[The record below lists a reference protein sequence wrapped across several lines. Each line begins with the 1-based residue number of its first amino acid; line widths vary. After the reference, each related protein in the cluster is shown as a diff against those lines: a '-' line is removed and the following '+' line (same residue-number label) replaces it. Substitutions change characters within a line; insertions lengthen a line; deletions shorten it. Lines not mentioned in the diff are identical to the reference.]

1 MECSR
6 NHSTYSSIREYTHQ
20 SSKIISQ
27 ERRIKKTR
35 ITLDLHSPS
44 QKIQPVRRSSG
55 VISIRINPYNDRSLR
70 VGPWTRIL
78 RFTKDTCSLFI
89 LVVQSGTI
97 FSSPISIFFSN
108 RQPVARRRTIFC
120 CLDYGGRLFRAN
132 QFSQWYTQPRAE
144 NSQPVVVFETR

>member
-1 MECSR
+1 MEMQQKSLYVFFYTR
-6 NHSTYSSIREYTHQ
+6 IHTSEFKNHLARAKNQ
-20 SSKIISQ
+20 
-27 ERRIKKTR
+27 KTR

-44 QKIQPVRRSSG
+44 QKIQPVRRSSD
-55 VISIRINPYNDRSLR
+55 VISIRINPYNDRNLR
-70 VGPWTRIL
+70 VDPCTRIL

-120 CLDYGGRLFRAN
+120 CLDYGDRLFRAN
-132 QFSQWYTQPRAE
+132 QFSQ
-144 NSQPVVVFETR
+144 